1 MKEKLNSFDELGKFF
16 DVKTFSYNWYN
27 WKQSLEKTINEVS
40 GLLLNDEIKSE
51 EVEIVDEFGRS
62 RDIVPL
68 KDLVEI
74 ASSQNLDVI
83 SLENKIVKTPKV
95 RVENYGEY
103 EARYKRDIGLYSKKR
118 PWIINQE
125 KNKNIGLKF
134 IFDGYP
140 RSSDK
145 KEEGDNRNSNEL
157 FHKNHS
163 EIHTCQLML
172 NGRVLKSLR
181 KSIEIEYSNYVCEE
195 RDRDFLSK
203 LENE

>member
-1 MKEKLNSFDELGKFF
+1 MKEKLSSFDELGKFF
-16 DVKTFSYNWYN
+16 DVKQYSYHWYN
-27 WKQSLEKTINEVS
+27 WKQSLEKTINEIT
-40 GLLLNDEIKSE
+40 GILLNDEINSD
-51 EVEIVDEFGRS
+51 EVEIVDETGRS
-62 RDIVPL
+62 HGIYPL
-68 KDLVEI
+68 KELIES
-74 ASSQNLDVI
+74 AKKNNRDVI

-181 KSIEIEYSNYVCEE
+181 KSIEIEHSNYVCEE